1 VNSYPCPALLPV
13 GDGGDYVYIF
23 ELYAVVLSY
32 HGFFV
37 CSDTKKCYI
46 RHPMELVYVSVKKEH
61 LHKANYHSL
70 RKNLFS
76 SGFCAALMIRM

>member
-1 VNSYPCPALLPV
+1 VTSYPCPALLPV

-37 CSDTKKCYI
+37 CSD
-46 RHPMELVYVSVKKEH
+46 VSIKT
-61 LHKANYHSL
+61 LHMASYGTSL
-70 RKNLFS
+70 YYNE
-76 SGFCAALMIRM
+76 IDYE